1 MPATIYILCALT
13 ALICCVL
20 LLRGYRQSRVRLLFW
35 SGLCF
40 GALTLENFF
49 LFLDKI
55 IFLQKDL
62 SLIWMSCSF
71 AGVVLLLYGLIWKD
85 K

>member
-1 MPATIYILCALT
+1 MPATIYLLCTLT

-20 LLRGYRQSRVRLLFW
+20 LLRGYWQSRARLLFW

-40 GALTLENFF
+40 GSLTLENFF

-55 IFLQKDL
+55 IFTQMDL
-62 SLIWMSCSF
+62 SPLWMSFAF